1 MQEWVPYCKVVL
13 KYFGFTVH
21 HPEMF
26 FGYRNSPCIR
36 APSAVVNVR
45 MTNILM
51 LLRKC
56 CNHPYL
62 LECPLEEGTLL
73 RRVDEEIVTS
83 SGKMLLLD
91 RMLPVLK
98 KRGHKV
104 CANVL
109 TL

>member
-1 MQEWVPYCKVVL
+1 
-13 KYFGFTVH
+13 
-21 HPEMF
+21 
-26 FGYRNSPCIR
+26 
-36 APSAVVNVR
+36 

-62 LECPLEEGTLL
+62 LECPVEEGTLL
-73 RRVDEEIVTS
+73 RKVDEELVTS

-104 CANVL
+104 FSFMLFLMLRLDKYIIHVV
-109 TL
+109 

>member
-1 MQEWVPYCKVVL
+1 
-13 KYFGFTVH
+13 
-21 HPEMF
+21 MF
-26 FGYRNSPCIR
+26 IIQKCFSVDRNSPCIS
-36 APSAVVNVR
+36 APSSVVNVR

-73 RRVDEEIVTS
+73 RRVNEEIVTS

-98 KRGHKV
+98 RRGHKV
-104 CANVL
+104 CASVL
-109 TL
+109 TLQLLLYNHVLH